1 MTDSYEEYFLL
12 PFPALD
18 DNLRLSRSKTFI
30 EPPSGSVLESS
41 LCSMC
46 KLSTMARPVA
56 MKLADLR
63 PADVV
68 DKRKDVN
75 VLVNIMVFGGCNS
88 DG

>member
-1 MTDSYEEYFLL
+1 
-12 PFPALD
+12 
-18 DNLRLSRSKTFI
+18 
-30 EPPSGSVLESS
+30 
-41 LCSMC
+41 MC

>member
-1 MTDSYEEYFLL
+1 
-12 PFPALD
+12 
-18 DNLRLSRSKTFI
+18 
-30 EPPSGSVLESS
+30 
-41 LCSMC
+41 
-46 KLSTMARPVA
+46 MARPVA

-75 VLVNIMVFGGCNS
+75 VLVNIMVFGGCNI